1 MRRIEGRFA
10 LLIIIVFCLTAIGLN
25 WGFSDVDTDFGKSLK
40 QDSVDVW
47 AAFLS
52 TLNHRGLTDPHWEI
66 KSKTQEKLITYFKA
80 KIDAGVSGGLTS
92 LPSGLPSYV
101 HRFPKEMLKELR
113 SHAESVLKTDPNNG
127 AAAKFLAI
135 EAFREVD
142 TQKPIKKYP
151 LLEKAMVLVP
161 NDVEICF
168 FAFAMCTRLSNQ
180 MNEKALVSLEKLFE
194 RLRKTSY
201 PIPYRWVQNLYSL
214 DWNSATPSEVYERID
229 ANDPL
234 IGRWKAVLNEIP
246 TIFEREW
253 VQKPD
258 SYVFYIVA
266 YVHETLGNDEAS
278 RAVFKRV
285 QPVFEKRLEEN
296 PNDSAALGALASIHE
311 KFGNPELAREYKVRA
326 DPTLAFKGKVLPD
339 FSSTVDLEGEPI
351 SLTDYRGKVIL
362 LDFWAVWCVPCVA
375 EMPNIK
381 AVYKKYHSKG
391 FEVIGVSFDR
401 DETVLREFIKKN
413 QLPWRQIFAG
423 EKQSSPVAQKY
434 RIRGIPAQFLIS
446 REGKVISVD
455 ARGSRLDKLVAA
467 EIERNTISD

>member
-1 MRRIEGRFA
+1 MEDPI
-10 LLIIIVFCLTAIGLN
+10 
-25 WGFSDVDTDFGKSLK
+25 
-40 QDSVDVW
+40 DVW
-47 AAFLS
+47 DAFLG
-52 TLNHRGLTDPHWEI
+52 TLNHLGLSDPHWEI
-66 KSKTQEKLITYFKA
+66 EAKVQEKLIIYFKA
-80 KIDAGVSGGLTS
+80 KIDVGVSDGLTS
-92 LPSGLPSYV
+92 LPPLLPRYV
-101 HRFPKEMLKELR
+101 HRFPEEMLQELR
-113 SHAESVLKTDPNNG
+113 SYAKSVLETDPNNG

-168 FAFAMCTRLSNQ
+168 FAFAMCTRLGNQ
-180 MNEKALVSLEKLFE
+180 MNEKALVSLERLFE
-194 RLRKTSY
+194 RLRETSY

-229 ANDPL
+229 ANHPL

-258 SYVFYIVA
+258 SYIFYIVA
-266 YVHETLGNDEAS
+266 YIHETLGNDEAS

-311 KFGNPELAREYKVRA
+311 KFGDPELAREYRVRA
-326 DPTLAFKGKVLPD
+326 NPTLAWEGQILPD
-339 FSSTVDLEGEPI
+339 FSYTVGLEGKPI
-351 SLTDYRGKVIL
+351 SLADYRGKVVLI
-362 LDFWAVWCVPCVA
+362 DFWATWCQPCLA
-375 EMPNIK
+375 EIPNIR

-401 DETVLREFIKKN
+401 DETVLREFIKEN

-455 ARGSRLDKLVAA
+455 ARSNRLDKLVEA
-467 EIERNTISD
+467 EIERKTD

>member
-1 MRRIEGRFA
+1 MKQIGVHFTF
-10 LLIIIVFCLTAIGLN
+10 LVVVFCLMAIGLN
-25 WGFSDVDTDFGKSLK
+25 WTFADIGDELGKFLME
-40 QDSVDVW
+40 DPIDVW
-47 AAFLS
+47 DAFLG
-52 TLNHRGLTDPHWEI
+52 TLNHLGLSDPHWEI
-66 KSKTQEKLITYFKA
+66 EAKVQEKLIIYFKA
-80 KIDAGVSGGLTS
+80 KIDVGVSDGLTS
-92 LPSGLPSYV
+92 LPLLLPRYV
-101 HRFPKEMLKELR
+101 HRFPEEMLQELR
-113 SHAESVLKTDPNNG
+113 SYAKSVLETDPNNG

-135 EAFREVD
+135 EVFREVD

-168 FAFAMCTRLSNQ
+168 FAFAICTRLGNQ
-180 MNEKALVSLEKLFE
+180 MNEKALVSLERLFE
-194 RLRKTSY
+194 RLRETSY

-214 DWNSATPSEVYERID
+214 DWNSATSSEVYEQID

-258 SYVFYIVA
+258 SYIFYIVA
-266 YVHETLGNDEAS
+266 YIHETLGNDEAS

-311 KFGNPELAREYKVRA
+311 KFGNPELASEYKVRA
-326 DPTLAFKGKVLPD
+326 NPTLAFKGKVLPD
-339 FSSTVDLEGEPI
+339 FSSAVDLDGEPI
-351 SLTDYRGKVIL
+351 SLTDYRGKVVL

-375 EMPNIK
+375 EMPNIR

-401 DETVLREFIKKN
+401 DETVLREFIKEN

-423 EKQSSPVAQKY
+423 EKQSSPVTQRY

-455 ARGSRLDKLVAA
+455 ARGSRLDELVAV
-467 EIERNTISD
+467 EIEREMD

>member
-1 MRRIEGRFA
+1 MKQIGVHFTF
-10 LLIIIVFCLTAIGLN
+10 LVVVFCLMAIGLN
-25 WGFSDVDTDFGKSLK
+25 WTFADIGDELGKSLME
-40 QDSVDVW
+40 DPIDVW
-47 AAFLS
+47 DAFLG
-52 TLNHRGLTDPHWEI
+52 TLNHLGLSDPHWEI
-66 KSKTQEKLITYFKA
+66 EAKVQEKLIIYFKA
-80 KIDAGVSGGLTS
+80 KIDVGVSDGLTA
-92 LPSGLPSYV
+92 LPPLLPRYV
-101 HRFPKEMLKELR
+101 HRFPEEMLQELR
-113 SHAESVLKTDPNNG
+113 SYAKSVLETDPNNG

-168 FAFAMCTRLSNQ
+168 FAFAMCTRLGNQ
-180 MNEKALVSLEKLFE
+180 MNEKALVSLERLFE
-194 RLRKTSY
+194 RLRETSY

-234 IGRWKAVLNEIP
+234 IGRWKAVLNQIP

-258 SYVFYIVA
+258 SYIFYIVA
-266 YVHETLGNDEAS
+266 YIHETLGNDEAS

-326 DPTLAFKGKVLPD
+326 NPTLAFKGKVLPD
-339 FSSTVDLEGEPI
+339 FSSVVDLNGEPI
-351 SLTDYRGKVIL
+351 SLTDYRGKVVL

-375 EMPNIK
+375 EMPNIR

-401 DETVLREFIKKN
+401 DETVLREFIKEN

-446 REGKVISVD
+446 RDGKVISVD
-455 ARGSRLDKLVAA
+455 ARGSRLDKLVAV
-467 EIERNTISD
+467 EIEREMD